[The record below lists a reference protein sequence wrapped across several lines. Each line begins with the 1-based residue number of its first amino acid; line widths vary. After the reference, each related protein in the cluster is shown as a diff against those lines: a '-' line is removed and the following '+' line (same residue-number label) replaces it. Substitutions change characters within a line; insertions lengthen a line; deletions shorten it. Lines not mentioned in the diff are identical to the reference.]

1 MTATFTRGA
10 LKRPIRAVSSRAGVI
25 PAIVIGVFV
34 AVAVFGPILIQ
45 YDPVFTSVGDRL
57 LPPGSTTADGTFYPL
72 GTDGLG
78 RDMLAQLVYG
88 ARTSLII
95 GVTVVSITGF
105 VGVALGTIAGFFSGW
120 ADLAISR
127 LIDVLLAFPGVLLAI
142 VIAGLFD
149 KGLLVVILALSAAG
163 WIGFA
168 RLSRGLAFSLRE
180 RPWVD
185 AARLGAVPTTL
196 LLGRHIV
203 PFVLGPV
210 AALAT
215 TEFASAILSEAALSF
230 LGLGLPSTSV
240 SWGQTISIGR
250 SYLSTAWWISAF
262 PGLALTVLVV
272 SAGLLGDRLTA
283 RLGGSRFE

>member
-1 MTATFTRGA
+1 MTATSTRELLA
-10 LKRPIRAVSSRAGVI
+10 RPISRAIRPRAGVL
-25 PAIVIGVFV
+25 PAIVIGLFV
-34 AVAVFGPILIQ
+34 LVAVFGPLFIE
-45 YDPVFTSVGDRL
+45 YNPVFTSVGDRL
-57 LPPGSTTADGTFYPL
+57 LPPGSMTAEGELHPL

-95 GVTVVSITGF
+95 GVSVVGISAI
-105 VGVALGTIAGFFSGW
+105 VGVALGTIAGYFTGW
-120 ADLAISR
+120 ADITISR

-149 KGLLVVILALSAAG
+149 RGMLVVVLALCAAG

-168 RLSRGLAFSLRE
+168 RLSRGLTLSLRE

-185 AARLGAVPTTL
+185 AARLGAVPSPL

-203 PFVLGPV
+203 PFVIAPV

-215 TEFASAILSEAALSF
+215 TEFAGAILAEAALSF

-240 SWGQTISIGR
+240 SWGQTISMGR

-262 PGLALTVLVV
+262 PGIALTVLVV

-283 RLGGSRFE
+283 RLGGSKH

>member
-1 MTATFTRGA
+1 MTAPSTRT
-10 LKRPIRAVSSRAGVI
+10 LLLRTTRRAISSRAGVL
-25 PAIVIGVFV
+25 PAVVLCAFV
-34 AVAVFGPILIQ
+34 LVALLGPLLID

-57 LPPGSTTADGTFYPL
+57 LPPGTTAADGTFHLL
-72 GTDGLG
+72 GTDSLG

-95 GVTVVSITGF
+95 GVCVVSVTGI
-105 VGVALGTIAGFFSGW
+105 VGVTLGTIAGYFAGW
-120 ADLAISR
+120 ADLTISR

-168 RLSRGLAFSLRE
+168 RLSRGLTFSIRE

-185 AARLGAVPTTL
+185 AARLGAIPTPQ

-203 PFVLGPV
+203 PFVIGPV
-210 AALAT
+210 VALAT
-215 TEFASAILSEAALSF
+215 TEFAGAILSEAALSF

-240 SWGQTISIGR
+240 SWGQTISLGR

-262 PGLALTVLVV
+262 PGIALTLLVV

-283 RLGGSRFE
+283 RLGSTDR

>member
-1 MTATFTRGA
+1 MTTTSTIGMLVRS
-10 LKRPIRAVSSRAGVI
+10 RRRAVSSRAGLA
-25 PAIVIGVFV
+25 PAIVIVLFVFV
-34 AVAVFGPILIQ
+34 AVLGPLFID
-45 YDPVFTSVGDRL
+45 YDPVATSVGSRL
-57 LPPGSTTADGTFYPL
+57 LPPGATADGVFYPL
-72 GTDGLG
+72 GTDSLG

-95 GVTVVSITGF
+95 GVMVVSVTGV
-105 VGVALGTIAGFFSGW
+105 VGVVLGTIAGFFGSW
-120 ADLAISR
+120 ADITISR

-142 VIAGLFD
+142 VIAGLFE

-168 RLSRGLAFSLRE
+168 RLTRGLALSLRE

-185 AARLGAVPTTL
+185 AARLGAVPTPL

-215 TEFASAILSEAALSF
+215 TEFAGAILAEAALSF
-230 LGLGLPSTSV
+230 LGLGLPSSSV
-240 SWGQTISIGR
+240 SWGQTISLGR

-262 PGLALTVLVV
+262 PGIALTVLVV

-283 RLGGSRFE
+283 RLGRAAQE